1 MRKERCKLVGIFG
14 CILKEGNAAPVI
26 HEALK
31 RLEYRGYD
39 SVGEATI
46 SEGRLYVK
54 KDHGKIDEVHK
65 LHNLD
70 DLPGRIGLGHIRWA
84 THGAP
89 TQENAHPHVDC
100 ENQVAVVQDGIIENY
115 AEIKQEL
122 EDRGH
127 IFKSKTDAEV
137 IAHLIEEKLKKGLSL
152 VEAFRETLNRLE
164 GSFAV
169 AVVGVEDAGKI
180 LCAQKENSLT
190 IGLGESAVYCSSDI
204 PTFLPMTKKTVRI
217 ESGEVGVLSEK
228 GYEIRR
234 LADWSQ
240 VSREHKI
247 IDWVLEAAEKKG
259 YPHFMLKE
267 IHDQP
272 STLRTTIR
280 LQEEYVD
287 LMATFLDRADEL
299 LLVACGT
306 SYHACLAASYMFSKM
321 AFLSARPVFASEFIP
336 QIGKTV
342 NYGSTILALSQSGET
357 TDTLAAV
364 DYARSK
370 AATIL
375 GLTNVLGSTLTR
387 VSRVYICPQSGPEVG
402 VAATKTFTAQ
412 LSVLAQ
418 LALKLAEKRGKLS
431 YQEMK
436 SYRMKLKQMP
446 DVIETVIKT
455 QEGKVKQIARKYR
468 DKPYF
473 FFFGRGVASAIALE
487 GTLKLMETNYLPA
500 MNITIP
506 ETERGFINNMIQS
519 GAPTI
524 FVCPRDDTRK
534 KIIDDIKKTKAK
546 GASIIAIIEEGDE
559 EIKALADDYVE
570 VVKDVPELIYPI
582 QCIVPLQLLAYY
594 VAVARGLDPDR
605 PRHLTKAVRVK

>member
-1 MRKERCKLVGIFG
+1 MVGIFS
-14 CILKEGNAAPVI
+14 CILKKGNAAPVI

-31 RLEYRGYD
+31 RLEQRGYD

-46 SEGRLYVK
+46 SEGKLYVK
-54 KDHGKIDEVHK
+54 KDTGKIDEIHA
-65 LHNLD
+65 LYNLD

-89 TQENAHPHVDC
+89 TQVNAHPQVDC
-100 ENQVAVVQDGIIENY
+100 ESQVAVVQNGIIENY

-122 EDRGH
+122 ENLGH
-127 IFKSKTDAEV
+127 VFESKTDTEV
-137 IAHLIEEKLKKGLSL
+137 VAHLVEEKLKKELSFL
-152 VEAFRETLNRLE
+152 DAVRETLNQLE
-164 GSFAV
+164 GSFSV
-169 AVVGVEDAGKI
+169 AIIWVKDSEKI
-180 LCAQKENSLT
+180 FCAQKDNSLT
-190 IGLGESAVYCSSDI
+190 IGLGENAAYCSSDI

-217 ESGEVGVLSEK
+217 ESGEVGILSEK

-234 LADWSQ
+234 LADGSK
-240 VSREHKI
+240 VSRARKI
-247 IDWVLEAAEKKG
+247 IDWVLETAEKEG

-272 STLRTTIR
+272 VTLRTTIR
-280 LQEEYVD
+280 LQEEYMD
-287 LMATFLDRADEL
+287 LMATFLDKAGEL

-321 AFLSARPVFASEFIP
+321 AFLPTRPVFASEFVE

-342 NYGSTILALSQSGET
+342 SYGSTILALSQSGET

-364 DYARSK
+364 NYARSQ

-375 GLTNVLGSTLTR
+375 GLTNVVGSTLTR
-387 VSRVYICPQSGPEVG
+387 VSRVYICPQSGPEIG

-436 SYRMKLKQMP
+436 NYRLKLKQMP
-446 DVIETVIKT
+446 DVVERVIQT
-455 QEGKVKQIARKYR
+455 QEDKVKQIARKYR
-468 DKPYF
+468 DKPFF
-473 FFFGRGVASAIALE
+473 FFFGRGMASAIALE

-500 MNITIP
+500 MNITSP
-506 ETERGFINNMIQS
+506 EVERGFINSVIRS

-524 FVCPRDDTRK
+524 FVCPRDDTRIK
-534 KIIDDIKKTKAK
+534 TVEDIKEIKAK

-570 VVKDVPELIYPI
+570 IVKDVPELLNPI
-582 QCIVPLQLLAYY
+582 QCIVPLQLFAYY
-594 VAVARGLDPDR
+594 MAVERGLDPDR
-605 PRHLTKAVRVK
+605 PRNLTKAVTVR